1 MSVIILTHAVT
12 QMTQVK
18 IEVNIEHT
26 DISALSKID
35 DDIAKAISKLV
46 EKHIQSEKEGS
57 SSDRPT
63 PPEEGSVFDS

>member
-46 EKHIQSEKEGS
+46 EKHIQSENTFGL
-57 SSDRPT
+57 
-63 PPEEGSVFDS
+63 